1 MEFTP
6 LLSNNT
12 RLIFGAEIQPKII
25 DKNVDKEIDIAK
37 AIDEEGEVF
46 ICKNC
51 GKTIRYT
58 DK

>member
-1 MEFTP
+1 MMKEIKCPTC
-6 LLSNNT
+6 
-12 RLIFGAEIQPKII
+12 GAPIK
-25 DKNVDKEIDIAK
+25 IDIAK
-37 AIDEEGEVF
+37 AIDMEGEVF